1 MEFTQVLPVRDCS
14 GTMVRYPHVMS
25 VSTERKEARQVMP
38 ALGAVRLFDSGVLW
52 RRLSHFDLLE
62 VWSRGIKGVLSLVI
76 LTLLTALTGGALK
89 TLWEIRLLI
98 DHPAEVV
105 LRQVI
110 VNTLM
115 LLALV
120 EVFKTTVTY
129 FREGRVKVTFIVD
142 TILVVMLT
150 EVISQWFKGGDWQP
164 LAILCIILL
173 ILGIVRIMAVRWSPT
188 PRAEPHDATRVDL

>member
-1 MEFTQVLPVRDCS
+1 
-14 GTMVRYPHVMS
+14 MS
-25 VSTERKEARQVMP
+25 TLE
-38 ALGAVRLFDSGVLW
+38 AVRQFDGELLW
-52 RRLSHFDLLE
+52 RRLSRLDLLE
-62 VWSRGIKGVLSLVI
+62 IWNRCMKGVLSLVMV
-76 LTLLTALTGGALK
+76 TLLIALTGGALK
-89 TLWEIRLLI
+89 TLWELRLLI
-98 DHPAEVV
+98 DHSAEVV

-164 LAILCIILL
+164 LTAL
-173 ILGIVRIMAVRWSPT
+173 LGILVILSVVRVMAVRWSPT
-188 PRAEPHDATRVDL
+188 LGTRPYDPVPADL

>member
-1 MEFTQVLPVRDCS
+1 
-14 GTMVRYPHVMS
+14 MS
-25 VSTERKEARQVMP
+25 SLDA
-38 ALGAVRLFDSGVLW
+38 ARLFDGKTLW
-52 RRLSHFDLLE
+52 RRLSHLDLTE
-62 VWSRGIKGVLSLVI
+62 IWSRCIKGVLSLVI
-76 LTLLTALTGGALK
+76 VTLLTALTAGAMK

-98 DHPAEVV
+98 DQSAEVV

-150 EVISQWFKGGDWQP
+150 EVISQWFRGGDWQV
-164 LAILCIILL
+164 LTVLLGVLL
-173 ILGIVRIMAVRWSPT
+173 ILSIVRVMAVRWSPT
-188 PRAEPHDATRVDL
+188 LNIPPTDTVRFDL

>member
-1 MEFTQVLPVRDCS
+1 
-14 GTMVRYPHVMS
+14 MS
-25 VSTERKEARQVMP
+25 ALEALRQ
-38 ALGAVRLFDSGVLW
+38 FDGELLW
-52 RRLSHFDLLE
+52 RRFSHLDLLE
-62 VWSRGIKGVLSLVI
+62 IWDKGMKGVLSLVMLI
-76 LTLLTALTGGALK
+76 LLTALTGGALK

-98 DHPAEVV
+98 DHSAEVV

-150 EVISQWFKGGDWQP
+150 EVISQWFKGGDWHS
-164 LAILCIILL
+164 LAIL
-173 ILGIVRIMAVRWSPT
+173 LGILVVLSVVRVMAVRWSPT
-188 PRAEPHDATRVDL
+188 LGTRSHDTVPVDL

>member
-1 MEFTQVLPVRDCS
+1 
-14 GTMVRYPHVMS
+14 MS
-25 VSTERKEARQVMP
+25 
-38 ALGAVRLFDSGVLW
+38 ALKALRPFDSELLW
-52 RRLSHFDLLE
+52 RRLPHFDLLE
-62 VWSRGIKGVLSLVI
+62 MWGTGMKGVLSLVM
-76 LTLLTALTGGALK
+76 LTLLTAVTGGAVK
-89 TLWEIRLLI
+89 TLWEVRLLI
-98 DHPAEVV
+98 DHSAEVV

-150 EVISQWFKGGDWQP
+150 EVISQWFKGGDWHS
-164 LAILCIILL
+164 LTAL
-173 ILGIVRIMAVRWSPT
+173 LGILVILSVVRVMAVRWSPT
-188 PRAEPHDATRVDL
+188 IGTRSHDTGPVDL

>member
-1 MEFTQVLPVRDCS
+1 M
-14 GTMVRYPHVMS
+14 
-25 VSTERKEARQVMP
+25 
-38 ALGAVRLFDSGVLW
+38 
-52 RRLSHFDLLE
+52 
-62 VWSRGIKGVLSLVI
+62 KGVLSLVLLI
-76 LTLLTALTGGALK
+76 LLIALTGGALK

-98 DHPAEVV
+98 DLSVEIV

-110 VNTLM
+110 ADTLM

-164 LAILCIILL
+164 LTAL
-173 ILGIVRIMAVRWSPT
+173 LGILVILSVVRVIAVRWSPT
-188 PRAEPHDATRVDL
+188 IGPRFHTTGPVDL

>member
-1 MEFTQVLPVRDCS
+1 M
-14 GTMVRYPHVMS
+14 
-25 VSTERKEARQVMP
+25 
-38 ALGAVRLFDSGVLW
+38 
-52 RRLSHFDLLE
+52 
-62 VWSRGIKGVLSLVI
+62 KGVLSLVI

-89 TLWEIRLLI
+89 TFWDIRLLI
-98 DHPAEVV
+98 DQPAEVA

-150 EVISQWFKGGDWQP
+150 EVISQWFKGGDWQA
-164 LAILCIILL
+164 LTALLGILL
-173 ILGIVRIMAVRWSPT
+173 ILSVVRVMAVRWSPT
-188 PRAEPHDATRVDL
+188 LRPGPNDAVCFDL

>member
-1 MEFTQVLPVRDCS
+1 
-14 GTMVRYPHVMS
+14 
-25 VSTERKEARQVMP
+25 MP
-38 ALGAVRLFDSGVLW
+38 TLEAVRLFDGGVL
-52 RRLSHFDLLE
+52 RQRLSHLDLLE
-62 VWSRGIKGVLSLVI
+62 VWNRGIKGVLSLVI
-76 LTLLTALTGGALK
+76 LTLLTALIGGALK
-89 TLWEIRLLI
+89 TFWEIRLLI
-98 DHPAEVV
+98 DHSAEVV

-110 VNTLM
+110 VNTLI

-164 LAILCIILL
+164 LAVLCVILL
-173 ILGIVRIMAVRWSPT
+173 ILGVVRIMAVRWSPT
-188 PRAEPHDATRVDL
+188 LRTGAHDATHADL

>member
-1 MEFTQVLPVRDCS
+1 M
-14 GTMVRYPHVMS
+14 
-25 VSTERKEARQVMP
+25 
-38 ALGAVRLFDSGVLW
+38 LGLEAVRLFDGEALW
-52 RRLSHFDLLE
+52 HRLLHLDQLE
-62 VWSRGIKGVLSLVI
+62 VWNRGMKGVLSLVM

-89 TLWEIRLLI
+89 TLWDIRLLI
-98 DHPAEVV
+98 DHSAEVV

-150 EVISQWFKGGDWQP
+150 EVISQWFKGGDWQA
-164 LAILCIILL
+164 LAVLCGILL
-173 ILGIVRIMAVRWSPT
+173 ILGIVRVMAVRWSPT
-188 PRAEPHDATRVDL
+188 LRTRTE

>member
-1 MEFTQVLPVRDCS
+1 
-14 GTMVRYPHVMS
+14 MS
-25 VSTERKEARQVMP
+25 AFHTIP
-38 ALGAVRLFDSGVLW
+38 LFDSATFV
-52 RRLSHFDLLE
+52 RRLPHVDLEE
-62 VWSRGIKGVLSLVI
+62 VWSRGMKGVLSLVLLI
-76 LTLLTALTGGALK
+76 LLIALTGGALK

-98 DHPAEVV
+98 DLSVDVV

-110 VNTLM
+110 VDTLM

-150 EVISQWFKGGDWQP
+150 EVISQWFKGGDWRP
-164 LAILCIILL
+164 LTAL
-173 ILGIVRIMAVRWSPT
+173 LGILVILSVVRIIAVRWSPT
-188 PRAEPHDATRVDL
+188 IGPRFHTTGSVDL